1 MRVKEG
7 NKEKDILDA
16 AVKVFAKYGYHK
28 TKVHNIT
35 ESAGIATGSVY
46 LYFKNKEAILDKLFE
61 QLWEKLFKEITTLK
75 ERKDLN
81 AAEKLDYLV
90 DIFFDIFSENP
101 KLAIVF
107 VNEQNN
113 IPHKKKELWMQY
125 NEKFL
130 EMGEEIIKEGIQN
143 KIINPNINVKVFRF
157 FLLGGIRHL
166 LDNWAKD
173 QTALSLSILKQN
185 VKLLIKKGIL
195 I

>member
-113 IPHKKKELWMQY
+113 IPHKKKELWMKY